1 MNRRRIEVEVPRL
14 GEDVSKA
21 VLVGWMVRPGDR
33 VQPGDPLFELETDKA
48 VFEVEAEVGGTVV
61 EVLAEEGA
69 DVVPGQVVLVIE
81 AEGP

>member
-1 MNRRRIEVEVPRL
+1 MSHRRVEVAVPRL

-33 VQPGDPLFELETDKA
+33 VQPGDPLFEIETDKA
-48 VFEVEAEVGGTVV
+48 VFEVEAEVEGTVA

-69 DVVPGQVVLVIE
+69 AVVPGQVVLVIE
-81 AEGP
+81 AQGP